1 MQLTHLWIEAP
12 LLSNALD
19 CLPPEVVVLQPEPG
33 RPPLANARQA
43 QAILAS
49 SGLRYD
55 GAAFAQL
62 PNLRILVRTGIGLDN
77 VDLDAA
83 TAQGV
88 VVCNTP
94 DGPTESTAEHT
105 VALMLALAKRVVPGH
120 TAMARGEWPS
130 RSTLIGNE
138 LQGKTLGLIG
148 LGRIGRRVAQICGLG
163 LGMQVMAHDPYVDP
177 QVAHSLGVALADL
190 ETVLAQAD
198 VLSLHAPSLPETRR
212 MIDRRALARMKAG
225 AYLINVARGSLVD
238 TEALLEALDTGRLAG
253 AGLDVFEPEPLPPDS
268 PLRNH
273 PRVILTPHSA
283 SVTVEGRARIERM
296 AVERVLAFF
305 RGEIPPDVCNP
316 QVYRERP

>member
-1 MQLTHLWIEAP
+1 MQLTHLWVEAP

-19 CLPPEVVVLQPEPG
+19 RLPSDVVVLQPEPG
-33 RPPLANARQA
+33 RPPLETARPA

-49 SGLRYD
+49 SNLRYD
-55 GAAFAQL
+55 GSAFEQL
-62 PNLRILVRTGIGLDN
+62 PHLRILVRTGIGLDN

-94 DGPTESTAEHT
+94 EGPTESTAEHA

-120 TAMARGEWPS
+120 TALAQGKWPP
-130 RSTLIGNE
+130 RSTLLGNE
-138 LQGKTLGLIG
+138 LRGKTLGLVG
-148 LGRIGRRVAQICGLG
+148 LGRIGRRVAQICGRG
-163 LGMQVMAHDPYVDP
+163 LGMEVMAHDPYVDP
-177 QVAHSLGVALADL
+177 QVARALDVTLAEL
-190 ETVLAQAD
+190 ETVLARAD
-198 VLSLHAPSLPETRR
+198 VLSLHAPSLPETYRLIGR
-212 MIDRRALARMKAG
+212 EALARMKAG

-253 AGLDVFEPEPLPPDS
+253 AGLDVFDPEPLPPDS

-273 PRVILTPHSA
+273 PRVVLTPHSA
-283 SVTVEGRARIERM
+283 SVTMEGRARIEEM

-305 RGEIPPDVCNP
+305 RGHIPPDVCNP
-316 QVYRERP
+316 QVYRQTQ